1 MRHVYMTASSDI
13 WRTDG
18 MSKEGEC
25 LDCEFRWRLR
35 ECASTEQPAFIDRR
49 DSDYL
54 DASCLHDSILG
65 HLAHRRNEQGRR
77 MPGLRIPVAVAG
89 VRQHRAT
96 GFHR

>member
-25 LDCEFRWRLR
+25 LDCEFRRRLR
-35 ECASTEQPAFIDRR
+35 ECVSTEQPAFIDR
-49 DSDYL
+49 L
-54 DASCLHDSILG
+54 DSILG
-65 HLAHRRNEQGRR
+65 HLAHRRNEQGRQ
-77 MPGLRIPVAVAG
+77 MPGLRIPAAVAG
-89 VRQHRAT
+89 VRQHGAT